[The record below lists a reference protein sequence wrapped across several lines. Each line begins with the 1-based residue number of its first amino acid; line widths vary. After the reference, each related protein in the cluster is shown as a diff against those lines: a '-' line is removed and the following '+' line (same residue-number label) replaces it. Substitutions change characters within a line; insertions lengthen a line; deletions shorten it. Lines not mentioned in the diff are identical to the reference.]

1 MPTVTPSVYRRFHKY
16 CQSSVGAPARL
27 APDEVFVDSFNDINI
42 KIPDTFTILEGDVRV
57 PLMGQTEATVRQ
69 TFCGDSI
76 SQALKKAKTAG
87 AVNLSVLL
95 G

>member
-1 MPTVTPSVYRRFHKY
+1 MPTATPSVYRRFHKY
-16 CQSSVGAPARL
+16 CQPSVESPVRL
-27 APDEVFVDSFNDINI
+27 YPDEIIVDSFNDINI
-42 KIPDTFTILEGDVRV
+42 KLPETFTILEGDVKA

-76 SQALKKAKTAG
+76 SQAVKKAKTAG
-87 AVNLSVLL
+87 AVNITVLL